1 MIEPPKPP
9 QSPQQKHTL
18 PVPRA
23 NFDRRRGPRDKTN
36 TLEYE
41 CNIEL
46 LEAEIALEQPAAI
59 ANVGYAALKRSFR
72 R

>member
-1 MIEPPKPP
+1 M
-9 QSPQQKHTL
+9 S
-18 PVPRA
+18 
-23 NFDRRRGPRDKTN
+23 RDKTN

-46 LEAEIALEQPAAI
+46 LEAELALEQPTGM